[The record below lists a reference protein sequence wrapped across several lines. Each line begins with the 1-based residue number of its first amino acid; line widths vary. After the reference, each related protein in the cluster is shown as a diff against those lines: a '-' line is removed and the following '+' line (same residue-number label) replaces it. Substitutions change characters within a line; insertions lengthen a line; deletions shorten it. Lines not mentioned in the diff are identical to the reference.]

1 VKIFAISLIAIGA
14 ISIWLS
20 TLMTVNPGDVG
31 GYVMLV
37 GGCLLILVGVRYI
50 RKANV

>member
-1 VKIFAISLIAIGA
+1 MKVFAFLLIVIGA

-31 GYVMLV
+31 GYVILV
-37 GGCLLILVGVRYI
+37 GGCLLILVGVRYVI
-50 RKANV
+50 KMNA